1 MIDIIEVKT
10 LINKG
15 DLEVSVFNGNI
26 LLKDKRNGEAVKIG
40 SASGMKTLDYNPTPT
55 QWEMIKKM
63 ASLGS
68 NAKPS
73 DVFVLQA
80 ELCNDQVDSDFERFD
95 RESLPEI
102 AEKFIGVKGIV
113 GNKELCTGTNA
124 AIFDAETVIKDGV
137 AKVRA
142 YIFVYRNS
150 VTEEVLKLVSFGIKT
165 EVHVGLSM
173 RKSYCSICEEEYGG
187 FDCDHTKG
195 QIYRGETCHVVL
207 SEPDQAFEFH
217 VKCKM
222 S

>member
-1 MIDIIEVKT
+1 
-10 LINKG
+10 
-15 DLEVSVFNGNI
+15 
-26 LLKDKRNGEAVKIG
+26 
-40 SASGMKTLDYNPTPT
+40 MKTLDYNPTPA

>member
-40 SASGMKTLDYNPTPT
+40 SASGMKTLDYNPTPA

-95 RESLPEI
+95 RACLPEI

-124 AIFDAETVIKDGV
+124 AIFDAETVIKDGI

-150 VTEEVLKLVSFGIKT
+150 VTEEVLKLISYGVQT
-165 EVHVGLSM
+165 EVHIGLSM
-173 RKSYCSICEEEYGG
+173 RGSYCSICEEEYGG

-195 QIYRGETCHVVL
+195 EIYRGETCHVIL
-207 SEPDQAFEFH
+207 SEPDHAFEFH
-217 VKCKM
+217 VKCKTV
-222 S
+222 

>member
-40 SASGMKTLDYNPTPT
+40 SASGMKMLGYNPTPA

-150 VTEEVLKLVSFGIKT
+150 VTEA
-165 EVHVGLSM
+165 
-173 RKSYCSICEEEYGG
+173 G
-187 FDCDHTKG
+187 FIRH
-195 QIYRGETCHVVL
+195 
-207 SEPDQAFEFH
+207 
-217 VKCKM
+217 
-222 S
+222 